1 MPANTPAVLN
11 QIVSMLQGIQ
21 INSEPIWGVNSGSA
35 YPNNSVRAGVFLDVV
50 DLLPTA
56 EVTLVKDDTAR
67 YALGGKIDDSQIF
80 QIRVTVNY
88 ADAPTAESQVI
99 AIRDALT
106 QTFHASARLG
116 GLNGV
121 EFSGLIPGSGQYG
134 YVLRNQIWFR
144 GYEVHLHVRYEY
156 SVVIVP

>member
-1 MPANTPAVLN
+1 MPANTQGVLDQIKTMILGLQTSNN
-11 QIVSMLQGIQ
+11 QPVF
-21 INSEPIWGVNSGSA
+21 A
-35 YPNNSVRAGVFLDVV
+35 ANSVREGVFLDVT
-50 DLLPTA
+50 DLLPTC
-56 EVTLVKDDTAR
+56 EVTLMKDETAR

-88 ADAPTAESQVI
+88 TDAPTAEQQII

-121 EFSGLIPGSGQYG
+121 QFSGIIPGSGQYG
-134 YVLRNQIWFR
+134 YVLRNNIWYR
-144 GYEVHLHVRYEY
+144 GYECHLHVRYEY
-156 SVVIVP
+156 MVQIVP

>member
-1 MPANTPAVLN
+1 MITGLT
-11 QIVSMLQGIQ
+11 
-21 INSEPIWGVNSGSA
+21 INNEPVFN
-35 YPNNSVRAGVFLDVV
+35 PNAIRVGAFLDVI
-50 DLLPTA
+50 DLLPA
-56 EVTLVKDDTAR
+56 CEITLVKDDTAR

-80 QIRVTVNY
+80 QIRITVNY
-88 ADAPTAESQVI
+88 TDAQAAEAQII

-106 QTFHASARLG
+106 QMFHASARLG

-134 YVLRNQIWFR
+134 YVLRNSIWFR